1 MNGCYGQIHFE
12 YIIGYKI
19 KNIYVQELYKLCPA
33 HGFRAPSPRRTISI
47 RIATDTS
54 PLFLIFF
61 FYFLDCDVL
70 CVNYLFLF
78 DIFYINATY
87 NRLQNTI
94 FIN

>member
-61 FYFLDCDVL
+61 FFTFSIAMFCVSIIYFSL
-70 CVNYLFLF
+70 
-78 DIFYINATY
+78 IFSI
-87 NRLQNTI
+87 
-94 FIN
+94 